1 MKNMIFY
8 ACALVVGVW
17 MGVVVWLGLSMLE
30 SLQYIAD
37 SQDYLLEMMD
47 MIWTE
52 LSWNLDGEFM
62 IPAEGDRSGEN

>member
-1 MKNMIFY
+1 
-8 ACALVVGVW
+8 
-17 MGVVVWLGLSMLE
+17 MGVVVWLGFSMLE

>member
-1 MKNMIFY
+1 
-8 ACALVVGVW
+8 
-17 MGVVVWLGLSMLE
+17 MGVVVWLGFSMLE

-62 IPAEGDRSGEN
+62 IPAEGDRLGEN